1 MKNEKIKEL
10 ENFANDFNKRL
21 DISELELED
30 FALYKKI
37 NNKNNNN
44 KYGRNI
50 ISEFN
55 HNSLSTSPIRSKSQF
70 RAVIKIFII

>member
-37 NNKNNNN
+37 NNKNNN